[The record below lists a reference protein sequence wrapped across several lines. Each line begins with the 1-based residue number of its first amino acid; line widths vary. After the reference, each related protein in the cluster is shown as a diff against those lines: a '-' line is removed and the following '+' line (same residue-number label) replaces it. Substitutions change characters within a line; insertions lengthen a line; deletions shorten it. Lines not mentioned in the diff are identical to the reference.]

1 MTARIPPKAGFWIL
15 FVVVALSPIANLS
28 AQSGPWTITPG
39 IGHDQFE
46 QSYFLEDT
54 LALDP
59 DSLRA
64 LERTIEEL
72 KESYASVEAAYARG
86 ATLLSNTFYATDA
99 ASRNVTLAR
108 ARLRSDAFRFD
119 VNGRLEW
126 KGEDDRDSLSS
137 SYVVGQISATPRL
150 EVSEHWSVFTRADFE
165 RTDYDVSTPY
175 GLDYDRVRGRLG
187 IRYDGQLLESIELT
201 LGRTSREVTDSARLS
216 YDENWVQADASY
228 WEWGTT
234 TWSTVVSF
242 RDRSYEEDDT
252 SRNHSRISVE
262 LSPRWQIREKLR
274 LDGLVL
280 WEYWDYVLDSGAYFD
295 FSSGEVETILR
306 FSLAEEWEI
315 ALNGRSRWERA
326 ATEPF
331 DEDDYSDWGAGPA
344 ASWRPREL
352 IWIEVGGL
360 WGKRG
365 FNDASTIYDN
375 YRFLELDVRLDAALG
390 NRMTLSASV
399 SYEQENHDD
408 PSRDADYFYGSFA
421 LRFPI
426 RL

>member
-1 MTARIPPKAGFWIL
+1 MNARILPRSGFWIL
-15 FVVVALSPIANLS
+15 SVVAALSPIANLS
-28 AQSGPWTITPG
+28 AQVGPWTITPG

-46 QSYFLEDT
+46 QTYFLEDT

-86 ATLLSNTFYATDA
+86 STMISNTFYATDA

-108 ARLRSDAFRFD
+108 ARLRKDTFRFD

-137 SYVVGQISATPRL
+137 SYVVGLFSATPRV
-150 EVSEHWSVFTRADFE
+150 EVSDHWSVFARADLE
-165 RTDYDVSTPY
+165 RTDYNFSTPY

-187 IRYDGQLLESIELT
+187 VRYDGTVLQSIEVT
-201 LGRTSREVTDSARLS
+201 LGRTTRDVTDSARLS
-216 YDENWVQADASY
+216 YDEDWVQVDASY

-234 TWSTVVSF
+234 TWSAVVSY
-242 RDRSYEEDDT
+242 RDRAYEEDDI
-252 SRNHSRISVE
+252 SRNHSRIAAE

-274 LDGLVL
+274 LDGLL
-280 WEYWDYVLDSGAYFD
+280 CWEYWDYALDSGIYFD
-295 FSSGEVETILR
+295 FNSGEVETILR
-306 FSLAEEWEI
+306 YELAEEWEFS
-315 ALNGRSRWERA
+315 LNGRSRWESA

-331 DEDDYSDWGAGPA
+331 DEDNYSDWAAGPS
-344 ASWRPREL
+344 ASWRPNEL
-352 IWIEVGGL
+352 VWIEVGSL
-360 WGKRG
+360 WGKRS
-365 FNDASTIYDN
+365 FNDSSTIYDN
-375 YRFLELDVRLDAALG
+375 YGFLELDVRLDASLDS
-390 NRMTLSASV
+390 RMTLSASA

-408 PSRDADYFYGSFA
+408 PSHDADYFYGSFA